1 MCVSKK
7 ACAHHPLNQPSKAK
21 TGSWYHKITNIAF
34 VARNGLI
41 SPLNQK
47 YYFPKF
53 LTNLVSLLC
62 EWD

>member
-1 MCVSKK
+1 MH
-7 ACAHHPLNQPSKAK
+7 AHHPLNHPSKAK

-47 YYFPKF
+47 YYFLKF
-53 LTNLVSLLC
+53 LTCKVILAC
-62 EWD
+62 M